1 MPLQQ
6 QNKLMKELLKLFP
19 ILGLASFMGLSIA
32 CSEGDAGADEPVED
46 TEAIEDYPQDPATEG
61 DGNAESGSGE

>member
-1 MPLQQ
+1 MAT
-6 QNKLMKELLKLFP
+6 N
-19 ILGLASFMGLSIA
+19 ASA
-32 CSEGDAGADEPVED
+32 DTKDEPVED